1 LLSAHIT
8 PELVTAA
15 WGHQYQFYDVR
26 VWSVLRV
33 RALAD
38 ISPVVRTVKYQTCRF
53 NLDLSVSMVQ
63 LAPADLRQR
72 TLRSARIRRFGHV
85 INKDGVLGTH
95 TGTPGTQQ

>member
-1 LLSAHIT
+1 M
-8 PELVTAA
+8 TAA

-38 ISPVVRTVKYQTCRF
+38 ISPVVRTVKYHTCRF

-63 LAPADLRQR
+63 LAKDRMRAERSVLCLKSALR
-72 TLRSARIRRFGHV
+72 LERRGEQGQEEPEQSD
-85 INKDGVLGTH
+85 NRR
-95 TGTPGTQQ
+95 